1 MLLVAM
7 HDKSKRKTGTAK
19 LDSSFNNWVAYS
31 IRVGEVAGIRQPGG
45 QVVVGGPKMVI
56 ILLYTVLWTKQMV
69 VGGPYK
75 MANTYVG
82 G

>member
-1 MLLVAM
+1 MVTNICFLHKTVSIYDRMLLVAM

-56 ILLYTVLWTKQMV
+56 LLLYTVL
-69 VGGPYK
+69 
-75 MANTYVG
+75 
-82 G
+82 

>member
-1 MLLVAM
+1 MTNLSV
-7 HDKSKRKTGTAK
+7 K
-19 LDSSFNNWVAYS
+19 LARQSLIQVLTIGVAYS

>member
-1 MLLVAM
+1 MTNLSV
-7 HDKSKRKTGTAK
+7 K
-19 LDSSFNNWVAYS
+19 LARQSLIQVLTIGVAYS

-56 ILLYTVLWTKQMV
+56 ILLLTVLWTKQMV